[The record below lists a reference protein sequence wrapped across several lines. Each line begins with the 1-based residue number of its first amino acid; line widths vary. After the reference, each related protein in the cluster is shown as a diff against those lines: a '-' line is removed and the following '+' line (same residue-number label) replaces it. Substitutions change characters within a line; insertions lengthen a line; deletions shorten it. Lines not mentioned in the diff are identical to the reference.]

1 MDEIK
6 NFQDDFQD
14 ENLKIDNIR
23 QRPPRKK
30 KRKKKNYLLRLF
42 LLICFS
48 ILLYLFLSSSI
59 FDIQEITV
67 ENSSY
72 FTKEQIINIAGAKT
86 GGNIFASRTSK
97 MKEKLLLD
105 PYIKNAKVSRRL
117 PDKINIDVQERVE
130 AAYLTYRSDYIIID
144 NEGIVLR
151 QAAIEPKLTSIEGV
165 TIIKIEPGTPIQV
178 EENAMMTSTIALL
191 KKMNEQEMYF
201 KKIKVSSVVVKA
213 YIYDSLICQASPEVL
228 ANNMTQLND
237 VIYDLYKKGI
247 ERGQITM
254 GDDGYFSFSPI
265 PE

>member
-1 MDEIK
+1 MDE
-6 NFQDDFQD
+6 NV
-14 ENLKIDNIR
+14 KIDNR
-23 QRPPRKK
+23 EKRPPRKK

-48 ILLYLFLSSSI
+48 FLLYLFLSSSV

-72 FTKEQIINIAGAKT
+72 YTNEQIISIAGAKT

-97 MKEKLLLD
+97 MKDKLLLD

-117 PDKINIDVQERVE
+117 PGKININVQERVE
-130 AAYLTYRSDYIIID
+130 AAYLTYREDYIIID

-165 TIIKIEPGTPIQV
+165 TLIKMEPGAPIQV
-178 EENAMMTSTIALL
+178 EENAMMTSTITLL
-191 KKMNEQEMYF
+191 QKMSEQEMFF

-213 YIYDSLICQASPEVL
+213 YIYDSLICQAAPDVL
-228 ANNMTQLND
+228 ANNMPQLND